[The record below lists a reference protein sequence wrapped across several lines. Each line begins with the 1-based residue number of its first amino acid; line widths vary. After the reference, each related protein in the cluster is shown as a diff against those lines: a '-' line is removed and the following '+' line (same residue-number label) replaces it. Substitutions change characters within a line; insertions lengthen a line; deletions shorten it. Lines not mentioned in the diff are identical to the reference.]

1 MVAELAGEGM
11 ARFFGQPDIV
21 FGIFGVQVRI
31 GCRDL
36 KSFGQGNTD
45 FGFHPF
51 GFGFCNVGGLEDVLT
66 NDLALS
72 AGWEIRSSWRWA
84 EKSYI
89 KVLEAAACLKLLRD
103 LAKRGGDQR
112 VVVFLDSHVAFR
124 VL

>member
-1 MVAELAGEGM
+1 MAVYCHGLVQALATLFEDHLRAKKVAVERLT
-11 ARFFGQPDIV
+11 PD
-21 FGIFGVQVRI
+21 
-31 GCRDL
+31 
-36 KSFGQGNTD
+36 
-45 FGFHPF
+45 
-51 GFGFCNVGGLEDVLT
+51 VGGLEDVLT